1 MNARS
6 RLKSEFQRLLV
17 YFVVFVIFFMFAI
30 AAVFA
35 MNRVIRYYTERETDV
50 FATNLQLDLDVM
62 LLEAEG
68 GLADPEIR
76 HLLEI
81 YARLHDLDI
90 VVTDRKGIVQVG
102 TVRELTAG
110 EPLFAQRSV
119 CFLDIVIG
127 GVPVDPEDLVR
138 ITHLVRSFLKN
149 LKMAQFPVRV
159 SCVSVQTYTI
169 FQNTIYSGVYQYF
182 LRSAKSQKPPCRRKW
197 SW

>member
-1 MNARS
+1 MNAKS

-50 FATNLQLDLDVM
+50 FATNLQLDLDAM

-90 VVTDRKGIVQVG
+90 VVTDRKGIVQES
-102 TVRELTAG
+102 RFL
-110 EPLFAQRSV
+110 LSV
-119 CFLDIVIG
+119 LSFPWLNVI
-127 GVPVDPEDLVR
+127 
-138 ITHLVRSFLKN
+138 
-149 LKMAQFPVRV
+149 
-159 SCVSVQTYTI
+159 
-169 FQNTIYSGVYQYF
+169 
-182 LRSAKSQKPPCRRKW
+182 
-197 SW
+197 